1 VSYLVFIVSVG
12 LLALLGAGGP
22 LHRDTWLEA
31 LDRRIDAI
39 EVGVWVSLF
48 MRIFAPLFM
57 VGIALTVTQLFLG
70 DLAQA
75 LIGVLLLYFSW
86 GRGDYPTELQRFL
99 ARARVGDSVGAGAFL
114 DLANSEPTAT
124 AAWETEALAHF
135 TYRGYA
141 RWFPPVLYF
150 CLLGPFAAAAYR
162 LVVLANARSGGRF
175 DDAQNLLEWLPSR
188 LLLLT
193 FAVLGDFDSTRRL
206 VTANEVDGE
215 VSVKALLAEGVE
227 RAWHLDESDLQ
238 GVDKTIAAVETAAKA
253 INRSCAVWVILIS
266 LAALL

>member
-1 VSYLVFIVSVG
+1 MSYLVFIVSVG

-57 VGIALTVTQLFLG
+57 AGIALTVTQLFLG

-99 ARARVGDSVGAGAFL
+99 ARARVGDSVG
-114 DLANSEPTAT
+114 
-124 AAWETEALAHF
+124 
-135 TYRGYA
+135 
-141 RWFPPVLYF
+141 
-150 CLLGPFAAAAYR
+150 
-162 LVVLANARSGGRF
+162 
-175 DDAQNLLEWLPSR
+175 
-188 LLLLT
+188 
-193 FAVLGDFDSTRRL
+193 
-206 VTANEVDGE
+206 
-215 VSVKALLAEGVE
+215 
-227 RAWHLDESDLQ
+227 
-238 GVDKTIAAVETAAKA
+238 
-253 INRSCAVWVILIS
+253 
-266 LAALL
+266 